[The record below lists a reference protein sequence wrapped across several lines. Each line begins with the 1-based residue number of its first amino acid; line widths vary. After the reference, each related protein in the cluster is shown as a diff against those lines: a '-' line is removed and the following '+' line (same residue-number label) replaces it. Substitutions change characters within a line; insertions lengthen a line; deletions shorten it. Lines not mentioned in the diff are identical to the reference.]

1 MRSGEAVGTAWEDC
15 LVTVLGVGGVGEE
28 KGRGPHRMSREEN
41 LSQGNENEEATS
53 LENTPV
59 P

>member
-1 MRSGEAVGTAWEDC
+1 M
-15 LVTVLGVGGVGEE
+15 GGVGEE
-28 KGRGPHRMSREEN
+28 KGRRPHGMSCEEN
-41 LSQGNENEEATS
+41 LSQGNKNEEAATS

>member
-1 MRSGEAVGTAWEDC
+1 MGRLLGDRSRREWVGWEKRRA
-15 LVTVLGVGGVGEE
+15 E
-28 KGRGPHRMSREEN
+28 GPIGMSCEEN
-41 LSQGNENEEATS
+41 LSQGNENEEEVRS

>member
-1 MRSGEAVGTAWEDC
+1 M
-15 LVTVLGVGGVGEE
+15 GGVGEE
-28 KGRGPHRMSREEN
+28 KGRGPHRMSCEEN
-41 LSQGNENEEATS
+41 LSQGNENEEEARS